1 MFDLIIRNG
10 RILDGLGNPW
20 YRGDVGI
27 KDGVVKKIGVIRE
40 GAKETIDA
48 EEMVVCPGFIDMHSH
63 SDFALLV
70 NPRAESK
77 ILQGV
82 TTEVIGNCGVSAA
95 PIKDET
101 IDLSKDYS
109 NTILGFLKDYQ
120 DWDWRGFGEYL
131 DKLREGVVVNV
142 VPLVGQGTI
151 RIAVMG
157 FDKREPKEKELAEMK
172 ELLNQAMNE
181 GAFGLSTGLIYP
193 PGCFSKTEELIEL
206 VSVIKDYEG
215 IYFSHIRG
223 ESHTVIAALK
233 EAITIGERAGV
244 SVEISH
250 HKAAGK
256 QNWGKVKE
264 TLKIIEEARE
274 RGLDV
279 TSDQYPY
286 MAGSTGLSAL
296 LPDWV
301 HEGGV
306 KRLVERLKDW
316 QTRER
321 IREDIEGDS
330 LSWWNPIKATGWGNI
345 MISAVGGEKNR
356 ELEGKSIEE
365 IAKLWDKDG
374 FDVLFDLLVE
384 EESSVQ
390 MVLFMMSEDDVI
402 TVMRHPTTMIGSDG
416 AALSREGPLSK
427 GKPHPRSYGTFP
439 RILGKYLREEKV
451 LTLEDAVRKMT
462 SLPAQKL
469 RLRDRGVLKEEY
481 KADIV
486 VFDPEKVKDRATYTD
501 PHQQPEGIIYVLVNG
516 KIAVEEGK
524 YIGKT
529 DGKVLT
535 PLSGGCGKRRR
546 LDRSGY

>member
-1 MFDLIIRNG
+1 MFDLIITNG

-27 KDGVVKKIGVIRE
+27 EDEVIKKIGVVKE
-40 GAKETIDA
+40 GAKRAIDA
-48 EEMVVCPGFIDMHSH
+48 EGMIVCPGFIDMHSH

-95 PIKDET
+95 PIKGET
-101 IDLSKDYS
+101 IDL
-109 NTILGFLKDYQ
+109 LKDYTNSMLGCLKDYL
-120 DWDWRGFGEYL
+120 DWDWRSFGEYL
-131 DKLREGVVVNV
+131 AKLREGVVVNV

-157 FDKREPKEKELAEMK
+157 FDKGEPKEKELAEMK
-172 ELLNQAMNE
+172 QLLKAAMDQ

-206 VSVIKDYEG
+206 TGVIKDYEG

-223 ESHTVIAALK
+223 ESHTMIAALK
-233 EAITIGERAGV
+233 EAITIGEKAGV
-244 SVEISH
+244 SVGISH

-256 QNWGKVKE
+256 ENWGKVKE

-286 MAGSTGLSAL
+286 TAGSTALSAL

-306 KRLVERLKDW
+306 KRLLERLKDP

-321 IREDIEGDS
+321 IREDIEGDR
-330 LSWWNPIKATGWGNI
+330 LNWWNPIKTTEWGNI
-345 MISAVGGEKNR
+345 MISAVGSEKNR
-356 ELEGKSIEE
+356 EFEGKTIEE
-365 IAKLWDKDG
+365 IAKLWDRDSY
-374 FDVLFDLLVE
+374 DVLFDLLIE
-384 EESSVQ
+384 EESNVG
-390 MVLFMMSEDDVI
+390 MVLFMMSEDDVV

-416 AALSREGPLSK
+416 SALSREGPLSK

-439 RILGKYLREEKV
+439 RILGKYVRDEKV

-469 RLRDRGVLKEEY
+469 ILRDRGMLKEGC

-486 VFDPEKVKDRATYTD
+486 VFDPEKVKDMATYTD
-501 PHQQPEGIIYVLVNG
+501 PHQQPEGILYVLVNG
-516 KIAVEEGK
+516 EIAVEDGK

-529 DGKVLT
+529 AGKVLA
-535 PLSGGCGKRRR
+535 PSR
-546 LDRSGY
+546 

>member
-1 MFDLIIRNG
+1 MFDLIIKNG

-20 YRGDVGI
+20 YRGDIGI
-27 KDGVVKKIGVIRE
+27 KEGVIKKIGDIKE
-40 GAKETIDA
+40 GAKRIIDT
-48 EEMVVCPGFIDMHSH
+48 EGVIVCPGFIDMHSH
-63 SDFALLV
+63 SDFTLLV
-70 NPRAESK
+70 NPKAESK

-82 TTEVIGNCGVSAA
+82 TTEVIGSCGISAA
-95 PIKDET
+95 PIKDGT
-101 IDLSKDYS
+101 LDQLRDYTGS
-109 NTILGFLKDYQ
+109 FLLKDYL
-120 DWDWRGFGEYL
+120 DWDWRRFGEYL
-131 DKLREGVVVNV
+131 DKLKEGIAVNV
-142 VPLVGQGTI
+142 APLVGQGTI

-157 FDKREPKEKELAEMK
+157 FDNREPKEKELAEMK
-172 ELLNQAMNE
+172 ELLKEAMDE

-206 VSVIKDYEG
+206 ARVIKGYEG
-215 IYFSHIRG
+215 IYFTHIRG
-223 ESHTVIAALK
+223 ESNTLIPALK
-233 EAITIGERAGV
+233 EAITVGEKVGV
-244 SVEISH
+244 SVEVSH

-256 QNWGKVKE
+256 ENWGKVKE

-286 MAGSTGLSAL
+286 TAGSTALGAL

-306 KRLVERLKDW
+306 KRLVERLKDP
-316 QTRER
+316 QTRKR
-321 IREDIEGDS
+321 IREDIEGDR
-330 LSWWNPIKATGWGNI
+330 LDWWNPIKATEWSNI
-345 MISAVGGEKNR
+345 MISAVGSEENK

-365 IAKLWDKDG
+365 IAKLWDKDR
-374 FDVLFDLLVE
+374 FDVLFDLLIE
-384 EESSVQ
+384 EESDVR

-416 AALSREGPLSK
+416 AAISREGPLCK

-439 RILGKYLREEKV
+439 RILGKYVREEKV

-469 RLRDRGVLKEEY
+469 KLRDRGILKEGY

-486 VFDPEKVKDRATYTD
+486 VFDPGKVKDRATYTD
-501 PHQQPEGIIYVLVNG
+501 PYQQPEGIIYVLVNG
-516 KIAVEEGK
+516 EIAVDRGKYTGKIA
-524 YIGKT
+524 
-529 DGKVLT
+529 GKVLRAYRKNT
-535 PLSGGCGKRRR
+535 
-546 LDRSGY
+546 